1 MVRRRRPPE
10 GIRIHGARQNNLAN
24 LSLDVPLNQLTVV
37 TGPSGSGKSSLA
49 FQTLYAEGQ
58 RRYVETFSP
67 YTRQFFDRMDK
78 PQVDAIEG
86 TPPAIALEQSN
97 QVRTS
102 RSTVGTITEINDY
115 LKLFFPAA
123 AEGFCPRCGGAARPD
138 SPASIILAAAEE
150 FGNGAVLVTFPVPV
164 PAGMGAEEFFGYL
177 RQQGYL
183 RLWREGQVMRIDEG
197 AAEGLELPPEVEV
210 IQDRVMVAGES
221 QARVHEAIEH
231 ALHFGRGRLALVQAQ
246 TGLRRAYSRGWHC
259 PACDV
264 QLQPPTPALFSFNHP
279 LGACPVCRG
288 FGRTI
293 GIDLDRAIPD
303 RSLSLAEGAV
313 KAFQGERNRECQDD
327 MERHARRRKLDL
339 RRPFQELSE
348 EDQNWV
354 WYGDGGR
361 DSDPE
366 EAWKNGRW
374 YGVQGFFDWMERRA
388 YRMHVRVFLS
398 RFRSYTTCRAC
409 NGGRLQPAALAYRFR
424 GKTLPELWDMPIGVF
439 LEWMRGYRPP
449 DGDSALKLLHE
460 QLVSRLGYLERIGLG
475 YLTLDRPARTLSG
488 GELQRVNLTTCLGAG
503 LVNTLFVLDEP
514 SVGLHARDTSRLI
527 EVLHGLRDQGN
538 TLVVVEHEEAVMRA
552 ADHIVDLGPGRGD
565 EGGRLVFAGP
575 LEKLERAR
583 SLTADY
589 LSGRKAIAVP
599 SDRRKPRAGWLRVR
613 GATCHNLRGLDVD
626 FPLGLFTCVTGVSGS
641 GKSTLVH
648 EVLYRGLCRQRG
660 EAVEGS
666 EGRVRSLTGH
676 EGLSEAVMVDQSP
689 LARTP
694 RSTPA
699 VFIGAFD
706 LVRRLFAQTD
716 DAKAQGLLPGYF
728 SFNSGHGRCE
738 RCAGI
743 GFEKVEMQFL
753 SDIFVRCP
761 DCDGRRFQKAAL
773 AIRLG
778 GLSVHDVLELTV
790 SAAIPFFQGLG
801 GRIAIQAADRLGALQ
816 EVGLAYLKLGQ
827 PVNTLSGGEAQ
838 RLKLVGHLL
847 ARGAAQSGGEGGG
860 SLLIFDEP
868 TTGLHLD
875 DVALLVNLF
884 HRLADR
890 GHTVLVI
897 EHHLDVIKCA
907 DHVIDLGPEAGSA
920 GGRLVACGSPEE
932 VAAAAGSHTGGFL
945 ARLMDGGSRSLRVAE
960 SAVEWADRPAPID
973 TRAIRIRGA
982 REHNLKNIDLDIPR
996 DKIVVVTGLS
1006 GSGKSTL
1013 AFDILFAEG
1022 QRRFLDSMSTY
1033 ARQFTQQMERPE
1045 VDIITGLPPTVA
1057 IEQRISRG
1065 GGRSTVATVTEIYH
1079 FLRLLYA
1086 KLGVQHCPACG
1097 IAVRRQT
1104 AAAIA
1109 ETVGKALGKGRV
1121 RLLAPLIKARKGLHT
1136 DVASWA
1142 LKQGYRELLV
1152 DGAYLSSEG
1161 FSGLERYREHSID
1174 AVTADWSRR
1183 ARPSEAAVRA
1193 AVEEALRVGRGTAKA
1208 AVGRGEPQILSR
1220 EMSCSGC
1227 GRAFEELDPRLFS
1240 YNSPHGW
1247 CVSCRGFGA
1256 LLAGG
1261 RGFGPEGGQSW
1272 LEAELQEERRFDG
1285 AEAGSAMACRDCGG
1299 SRLNEVARSVMLQ
1312 GVPIADF
1319 ARKAV
1324 KDASRQLAKWR
1335 FRDNEA
1341 LIARDIVSEMS
1352 RRLRFLEETGL
1363 GYLGLDRSAGT
1374 LSGGEAQRI
1383 RLAAQLGS
1391 NLRGVL
1397 YVLDEPTI
1405 GLHPRDNAKLLDTL
1419 ELLRGKGNSLVV
1431 VEHDEETMRRA
1442 DRIIDLGPGAGQY
1455 GGEVV
1460 AEGTFAG
1467 IRRARGSLTGL
1478 QLRRR
1483 RRAPG
1488 RGERRPIPPET
1499 ASGAWLRVF
1508 GASANNLQGI
1518 DAALPLGRLVG
1529 IAGVSGSGKS
1539 SLVRGVILPAVQAAV
1554 GRREGK
1560 AVSGEGRAWKRLSGA
1575 GGLAAVY
1582 EVDQSPLG
1590 KTSRSTPATYIKVFD
1605 EIRRL
1610 FAGLPESRLRG
1621 FTAGRF
1627 SFNTEGG
1634 RCETCRG
1641 NGRVRLEMSFLPA
1654 SWVRCEDCLGLRYNA
1669 ATLEASY
1676 RGKNI
1681 GEVMGMTVAE
1691 ACEFFEAHPRIRI
1704 PLELLRD
1711 TGTGYLQLGQPSP
1724 TLSGGEAQ
1732 RVKLVHQLARGSLR
1746 EATARRR
1753 GGGTSAQG
1761 NLYLI
1766 EEPSIGL
1773 HPADVDRLVAV
1784 LHGLV
1789 DEGHSVVVIEHN
1801 VDILAEADFLLE
1813 LGPEAGSAGG
1823 RVVAQGTPEAVCRV
1837 QGSRTAPYLKR
1848 ALGLDRRN
1856 GR

>member
-1 MVRRRRPPE
+1 MVRRRRLPE
-10 GIRIHGARQNNLAN
+10 GIRIRGARQNNLAN

-86 TPPAIALEQSN
+86 TPPAIAIEQSN

-123 AEGFCPRCGGAARPD
+123 AEGFCPRCGGPARPD
-138 SPASIILAAAEE
+138 SPASILRAAAEQ
-150 FGNGAVLVTFPVPV
+150 FGDGALLVTFPVPV
-164 PAGMGAEEFFGYL
+164 PPGMGAEEFFGYL

-183 RLWREGQVMRIDEG
+183 RLLREGKVVRIDED
-197 AAEGLELPPEVEV
+197 AAEGSSLPPEVEV
-210 IQDRVMVAGES
+210 IQDRVTAGGKT
-221 QARVHEAIEH
+221 QARMHEAIER
-231 ALHFGRGRLALVQAQ
+231 ALHLGRGRLALAGAE
-246 TGLRRAYSRGWHC
+246 TGQRQAYSRGWHC
-259 PACDV
+259 ASCDL

-303 RSLSLAEGAV
+303 RSLSLAGGAV
-313 KAFQGERNRECQDD
+313 KAFHGERNQECQDD
-327 MERHARRRKLDL
+327 LERQARARGLDL
-339 RRPFQELSE
+339 RRPFHELSE

-398 RFRSYTTCRAC
+398 RFRSYTVCRAC
-409 NGGRLQPAALAYRFR
+409 KGGRLQPGALAYRFR
-424 GKTLPELWDMPIGVF
+424 GKTLPELWDMPVDVL
-439 LEWMRGYRPP
+439 LEWMREYRPP
-449 DGDSALKLLHE
+449 DGDSALKLLHG
-460 QLVSRLGYLERIGLG
+460 QIASRLGYLERIGLG
-475 YLTLDRPARTLSG
+475 YLSLDRPARTLSG

-565 EGGRLVFAGP
+565 GGGRLVFAGP

-583 SLTADY
+583 SLTGDY
-589 LSGRKAIAVP
+589 LSGRKVIATPAV
-599 SDRRKPRAGWLRVR
+599 RRKPRPGACLQIR
-613 GATCHNLRGLDVD
+613 GATCHNLRELDVD
-626 FPLGLFTCVTGVSGS
+626 IPLGLFTCVTGVSGS

-660 EAVEGS
+660 EATEGG
-666 EGRVRSLTGH
+666 EGRIRSLTGH
-676 EGLSEAVMVDQSP
+676 EGLSESVMVDQSP

-716 DAKAQGLLPGYF
+716 EAKAQGLLPGYF
-728 SFNSGHGRCE
+728 SFNSGQGRCE

-761 DCDGRRFQKAAL
+761 ECEGRRFQKAAL
-773 AIRLG
+773 AVRLG
-778 GLSVHDVLELTV
+778 GLSVHEVLELTV
-790 SAAIPFFQGLG
+790 SAAIPFFQELG
-801 GRIAIQAADRLGALQ
+801 GRLAAQTAERLSALE
-816 EVGLAYLKLGQ
+816 EVGLDYLKLGQ

-847 ARGAAQSGGEGGG
+847 ARGASQGGEGGA
-860 SLLIFDEP
+860 LLIFDEP

-875 DVALLVNLF
+875 DVALLMSLF
-884 HRLADR
+884 QRLADR

-907 DHVIDLGPEAGSA
+907 DHVIDLGPEAGCG
-920 GGRLVACGSPEE
+920 GGRLVASGSPEE
-932 VAAAAGSHTGGFL
+932 VAAAPGSHTGAFL
-945 ARLMDGGSRSLRVAE
+945 AQRLEGGGASLRAAE
-960 SAVEWADRPAPID
+960 TAPEWGGRPAAID

-982 REHNLKNIDLDIPR
+982 REHNLKNIDLEIPR

-1045 VDIITGLPPTVA
+1045 VDVITGLPPTVA

-1086 KLGVQHCPACG
+1086 KLGAQHCPACG

-1109 ETVGKALGKGRV
+1109 EEVGKALGKGRV

-1136 DVASWA
+1136 EVAAWA
-1142 LKQGYRELLV
+1142 AKQGYRELLV
-1152 DGAYLSSEG
+1152 DGVYLPSED

-1174 AVTADWSRR
+1174 AVTADWNRR
-1183 ARPSEAAVRA
+1183 TRPGEAALRA
-1193 AVEEALRVGRGTAKA
+1193 AVEEALRVGRGTAKT
-1208 AVGRGEPQILSR
+1208 AVGAGPPKILST

-1247 CVSCRGFGA
+1247 CPSCRGFGSI
-1256 LLAGG
+1256 LAGA
-1261 RGFGPEGGQSW
+1261 RGFGPDGGQSW
-1272 LEAELQEERRFDG
+1272 LEAELQEERRFEG
-1285 AEAGSAMACRDCGG
+1285 AEAGAATPCRDCGG
-1299 SRLNEVARSVMLQ
+1299 ARLNEVARAVLLQ
-1312 GVPIADF
+1312 GVSIADF
-1319 ARKAV
+1319 ARRAV
-1324 KDASRQLAKWR
+1324 KDVARQLKRWR
-1335 FRDNEA
+1335 FRQNEA
-1341 LIARDIVSEMS
+1341 VIARDIVTEMT

-1419 ELLRGKGNSLVV
+1419 ELLRSKGNSLVV

-1442 DRIIDLGPGAGQY
+1442 DRIIDLGPGAGRY

-1460 AEGTFAG
+1460 AEGSVAA
-1467 IRRARGSLTGL
+1467 ICRARGSLTGL
-1478 QLRRR
+1478 HLRRQR
-1483 RRAPG
+1483 TRM
-1488 RGERRPIPPET
+1488 RGERRPIPPDT

-1518 DAALPLGRLVG
+1518 DVALPLGRLVG

-1539 SLVRGVILPAVQAAV
+1539 SLVRGVILPAVQAAI
-1554 GRREGK
+1554 GRRAGS
-1560 AVSGEGRAWKRLSGA
+1560 AVPGEGRVWKRLSGA
-1575 GGLAAVY
+1575 GGIAAVY

-1610 FAGLPESRLRG
+1610 FAGLPEARLRG

-1654 SWVRCEDCLGLRYNA
+1654 SWVRCEDCRGQRYNA
-1669 ATLEASY
+1669 ATLEATY

-1681 GEVMGMTVAE
+1681 GEVMEMTVAE
-1691 ACEFFEAHPRIRI
+1691 ACQFFEAHPRIRI

-1746 EATARRR
+1746 EAAARRR
-1753 GGGTSAQG
+1753 GAGSIGRG

-1789 DEGHSVVVIEHN
+1789 DEGHCVVVIEHN
-1801 VDILAEADFLLE
+1801 ADILAEADFLIE

-1823 RVVAQGTPEAVCRV
+1823 RVVAKGTPEAVCRV
-1837 QGSRTAPYLKR
+1837 RGSRTAPYLKR
-1848 ALGLDRRN
+1848 ALGLEGAQDL
-1856 GR
+1856 